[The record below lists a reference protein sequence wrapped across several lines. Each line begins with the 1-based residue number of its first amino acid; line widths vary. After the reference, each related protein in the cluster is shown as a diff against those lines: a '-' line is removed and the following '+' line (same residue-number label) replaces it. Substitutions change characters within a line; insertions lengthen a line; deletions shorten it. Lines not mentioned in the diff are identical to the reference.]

1 MYLFD
6 KNSNKQ
12 EIRERNFFLFDDEH
26 VAFVTCSVWFRETTR
41 ADLRFVSA
49 WTIIYMYIYWSM
61 LLICFFLIAHLLYI
75 DEEPVVL

>member
-49 WTIIYMYIYWSM
+49 
-61 LLICFFLIAHLLYI
+61 
-75 DEEPVVL
+75 